1 MIRGATVF
9 AAMLV
14 LAASGASA
22 KDDDNSQTTEA
33 KKEKKVC
40 KSEKVTGSLTRVR
53 RICMTQS
60 EWDELAR
67 RTARDLD
74 ELGDQRNRQDTA
86 SVSKSYQQ
94 F

>member
-1 MIRGATVF
+1 MIRGVTVF

-22 KDDDNSQTTEA
+22 KDEDNSQTAEA

-53 RICMTQS
+53 RTCLTQR
-60 EWDELAR
+60 EWDRLAEVTR
-67 RTARDLD
+67 KGV
-74 ELGDQRNRQDTA
+74 E
-86 SVSKSYQQ
+86 
-94 F
+94 